1 MCLPRFALLLLF
13 SSLISNRLWGL
24 APILILPAPITT
36 WEKGIP
42 LGNGETGGMLW
53 GEGTTV
59 NLSLDRGDLWDLR
72 TPEIY
77 KRKDWNYA
85 TLERLVRAGDEKQI
99 HALFDD
105 PYDEIAYPTKLPAGR
120 LVLSFPQTEKVNTFS
135 LDTHRAEATVGIGAH
150 RLTAFFSATT
160 PVALLR
166 ISGTAPMLN
175 LDAPSGV
182 QKLGYPSAHV
192 DEHTIGDTHSI
203 LLLQQGADGFRYAV
217 VVASRQQKDE
227 TTIAVAI
234 VSSREGKD
242 PVAIGLER
250 TSQALASGY
259 DAVLAD
265 HLTWWRQF
273 GAISDV
279 RVPDAD
285 VQKQYNLDR
294 YFYGAASRKG
304 APPMPLQGVWTAD
317 EGGLPPWKG
326 DYHNDLNTQ
335 MMYIAAPEAGL
346 FEQSESFL
354 DFNWKLLPVYR
365 SFAHTFYNVPG
376 AVVPGVEALDGQPLG
391 GWSQY
396 SFSPTMGAWVAQSFY
411 LQWRYT
417 MDPIF
422 LRTRAYPFTEQIGIA
437 LESLLK
443 PGADGKLKLPLSS
456 SPEFFDNSMQAW
468 LPPNSN
474 FDLAQLRWLYG
485 ALAEMATTENNETA
499 AAHWHSIL
507 RHLDNFSTSNGQL
520 MLAPGVPFTESHR
533 HLSHLMAIHPLGIL
547 TIDGDAQENQ
557 LINRS
562 VDSFLSRGT
571 KEWTGYTYS
580 WVACMLARIGR
591 ADQALQYLHSYLR
604 GFIYPNGFHVNGD
617 QSGTDLSDFH
627 YHPFTLEGN
636 FLAMQAVQEMLL
648 QSWGGKVRIFPAV
661 PSTWKDV
668 SFKKL
673 HAEGGYIV
681 SAKRTGGHT
690 TSVTITATADG
701 ILRLPDPF
709 DPGAHIQ
716 WNRPIRMTEGQMA
729 VHLHPYETLRGEILC
744 GNRQRN
750 GRALAIVVHQHLFNN
765 KFDMRDNFLLRRD
778 DLRPI
783 RLDTDRDGSSMST
796 WTIVS
801 NVSPVG
807 RW

>member
-1 MCLPRFALLLLF
+1 MARMYRLRFALLLSF
-13 SSLISNRLWGL
+13 SFLISNRIWGQ
-24 APILILPAPITT
+24 APLLVLPAPITT

-42 LGNGETGGMLW
+42 LGNGATGGILW
-53 GEGTTV
+53 GEETTL

-72 TPEIY
+72 TPEVY

-85 TLERLVRAGDEKQI
+85 TLQRLVRAGDEKQI
-99 HALFDD
+99 QALFDD
-105 PYDEIAYPTKLPAGR
+105 PYEEVAYPTKLPAGR
-120 LVLSFPQTEKVNTFS
+120 LVLSFPQTQKVKSFS
-135 LDTHRAEATVGIGAH
+135 LDTHRAEATVEVGTH
-150 RLTAFFSATT
+150 RLTAFFAATA
-160 PVALLR
+160 PVALLH
-166 ISGTAPMLN
+166 ISGAAPTLT

-182 QKLGYPSAHV
+182 QKLGYPPADV
-192 DEHTIGDTHSI
+192 DEVTIGDTHSI
-203 LLLQQGADGFRYAV
+203 SLLQQGADGFSYAV

-242 PVAIGLER
+242 PVAIGKER
-250 TSQALASGY
+250 TSQALARGY

-265 HLTWWRQF
+265 HLTWWRHF
-273 GAISDV
+273 GTISDV
-279 RVPDAD
+279 HIPDAE
-285 VQKQYNLDR
+285 VQKQYTLDK
-294 YFYGAASRKG
+294 YFYGSASRKG

-335 MMYIAAPEAGL
+335 MMYLAAPEAGL
-346 FEQSESFL
+346 FEQNESFL

-365 SFAHTFYNVPG
+365 SFAHSFYNVPG

-396 SFSPTMGAWVAQSFY
+396 SLSPTMGAWVAQSFY

-417 MDPIF
+417 MDPVF
-422 LRTRAYPFTEQIGIA
+422 LRTRAYPFTEQIGVA

-456 SPEFFDNSMQAW
+456 SPEFFDNTMQAW

-474 FDLAQLRWLYG
+474 FDLAQLRWLFG
-485 ALAEMATTENNETA
+485 ALAEMATAENNESA
-499 AAHWHSIL
+499 ATHWQSIL
-507 RHLDNFSTSNGQL
+507 GHLDTFSTSNDQL
-520 MLAPGVPFTESHR
+520 MLAPGIPFTESHR
-533 HLSHLMAIHPLGIL
+533 HLSHLIAIHPLGVL
-547 TIDGDAQENQ
+547 TIDGDAGEKQ

-617 QSGTDLSDFH
+617 QSGTGLSDFH

-648 QSWGGKVRIFPAV
+648 QSWGGQVHIFPAV

-668 SFKKL
+668 SFERL
-673 HAEGGYIV
+673 RAEGGYIV
-681 SAKRTGGHT
+681 SAKRAGGHT
-690 TSVTITATADG
+690 MAVTITATADG
-701 ILRLPDPF
+701 ILRLPNPF
-709 DPGAHIQ
+709 DPGAHVRWNHRIQ
-716 WNRPIRMTEGQMA
+716 MSEGTLV
-729 VHLHPYETLRGEILC
+729 VHLHSHETLRGAILIE
-744 GNRQRN
+744 R
-750 GRALAIVVHQHLFNN
+750 
-765 KFDMRDNFLLRRD
+765 
-778 DLRPI
+778 
-783 RLDTDRDGSSMST
+783 
-796 WTIVS
+796 
-801 NVSPVG
+801 
-807 RW
+807 